1 MYAYLRKC
9 TILAATSVQNPSW
22 MIRDKLDSINQN
34 HHTCS
39 Y

>member
-1 MYAYLRKC
+1 MNDS
-9 TILAATSVQNPSW
+9 SVRNPSW